1 MKFVYTMLTF
11 LITVLIVLI
20 LWERTIITIHA
31 GEGGVLFKR
40 FSGTVINSVY
50 EEGLYAIIPWDIM
63 NNYNLRVQEKR
74 HNFEVLS
81 KQGLTIKI
89 KVSIRYRPDKEML
102 GVLHQKIGPNYLNS
116 VVIPEI
122 ESVIRKYFGQLND
135 EEIYTSK
142 KAILEKI
149 KLDAT
154 EQLTDKYIILD
165 DLIVR
170 KIQFP
175 EMVKKAIETKIKE
188 YHKFKAYEYRIEREK
203 LEADRK
209 LIEANGISKY
219 KDIISKNMTDAYL
232 RWNGIQAT
240 LELAK
245 SPNAKIIV
253 IGSGK
258 DGLPLILNTADS
270 ASQPIANPEI
280 IKKVDINAT
289 KK

>member
-1 MKFVYTMLTF
+1 MIIL
-11 LITVLIVLI
+11 LIIVI
-20 LWERTIITIHA
+20 LWHRIIITIYA

-40 FSGTVINSVY
+40 FSGTVVDKVY
-50 EEGLYAIIPWDIM
+50 QEGFYIIIPWDTLTP
-63 NNYNLRVQEKR
+63 YNLRIQEER

-102 GVLHQKIGPNYLNS
+102 GVLHQRVGPDYLHS
-116 VVIPEI
+116 VVIPEV
-122 ESVIRKYFGQLND
+122 ESVIRRYFGQLND

-149 KLDAT
+149 KIDST
-154 EQLTDKYIILD
+154 EQLADKFIILD

-175 EMVKKAIETKIKE
+175 KMVEEAIENKITE
-188 YHKFKAYEYRIEREK
+188 YHKYKEYEYRIEREK

-209 LIEANGISKY
+209 QIEANGISKY
-219 KDIISKNMTDAYL
+219 KDIISNNITNEYL

-245 SPNAKIIV
+245 SPNAKVVV

-258 DGLPLILNTADS
+258 DGMPLILNTSDTTTNTQ
-270 ASQPIANPEI
+270 ASKTLIEKI
-280 IKKVDINAT
+280 DTNASLQE
-289 KK
+289 

>member
-1 MKFVYTMLTF
+1 MLIMF
-11 LITVLIVLI
+11 LITLLTILI
-20 LWERTIITIHA
+20 LWPRIVVTIYA

-40 FSGTVINSVY
+40 FSGTVVNKVY
-50 EEGLYAIIPWDIM
+50 NEGFFIIIPWDIM
-63 NNYNLRVQEKR
+63 NHYNLRIQEKR

-89 KVSIRYRPDKEML
+89 KISIRYRPDKGML
-102 GVLHQKIGPNYLNS
+102 GMLHQKIGPNYLDS
-116 VVIPEI
+116 VVVPEV

-149 KLDAT
+149 KLDST
-154 EQLTDKYIILD
+154 EQLADKFIILD

-170 KIQFP
+170 KIEFP
-175 EMVKKAIETKIKE
+175 EMVEKSIESKITE
-188 YHKFKAYEYRIEREK
+188 YHKYKEYEYRIEREK

-209 LIEANGISKY
+209 LIEANGISRY
-219 KDIISKNMTDAYL
+219 KDIISKNITEAYL
-232 RWNGIQAT
+232 TWNGIQAT

-245 SPNAKIIV
+245 SSNAKVVV

-258 DGLPLILNTADS
+258 GGLPIILNTADS
-270 ASQPIANPEI
+270 VPSAPLREKLIENMDSNASQE
-280 IKKVDINAT
+280 K
-289 KK
+289 